1 MPSLEDTAGA
11 PVDVV
16 PPDESAATA
25 AFTAALN
32 DTGPDDYAP
41 PRRQPRAK
49 ADGDAKPRVSRQPKA
64 EKSRTTAAAK
74 PVAKLDD
81 NARRAGVKG
90 LAQIGAGLALM
101 LGKATK
107 KDAFTADAVT
117 IASAADDIADAC
129 VETAQ
134 ADPKFAAALDKV
146 CAAGPYSAL
155 ITVGISVMSQC
166 ARNHKP
172 SLTIPGTV
180 DPAQLLKAQN
190 DAEEQA
196 KVTADVPVAA

>member
-1 MPSLEDTAGA
+1 MPSLETTDGA
-11 PVDVV
+11 RVDVV

-32 DTGPDDYAP
+32 DIGPDDYAP
-41 PRRQPRAK
+41 PKRQPRK
-49 ADGDAKPRVSRQPKA
+49 TGVESTPVSKPRTSRQTKA

-74 PVAKLDD
+74 PAAKLDD

-117 IASAADDIADAC
+117 IASAADEIADAC
-129 VETAQ
+129 AETAQ

-172 SLTIPGTV
+172 SLTIPGTI
-180 DPAQLLKAQN
+180 DPAEMLKAQTE
-190 DAEEQA
+190 AEAQQNE
-196 KVTADVPVAA
+196 PAAA